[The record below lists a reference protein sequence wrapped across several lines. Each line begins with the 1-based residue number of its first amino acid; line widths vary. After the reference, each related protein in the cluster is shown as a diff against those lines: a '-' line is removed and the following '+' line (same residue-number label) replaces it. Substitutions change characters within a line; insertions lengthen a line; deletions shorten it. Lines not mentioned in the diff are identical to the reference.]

1 MVIEMDFFTRLIQAS
16 KDTNEE
22 TLATRRSELIEFGE
36 DTSDGSEVH
45 EFEVCKGLICTLD

>member
-1 MVIEMDFFTRLIQAS
+1 MVREMDFFTRL
-16 KDTNEE
+16 TNEPTNDE

-36 DTSDGSEVH
+36 DTSDGADVL

>member
-1 MVIEMDFFTRLIQAS
+1 MDFFTRLIQAS